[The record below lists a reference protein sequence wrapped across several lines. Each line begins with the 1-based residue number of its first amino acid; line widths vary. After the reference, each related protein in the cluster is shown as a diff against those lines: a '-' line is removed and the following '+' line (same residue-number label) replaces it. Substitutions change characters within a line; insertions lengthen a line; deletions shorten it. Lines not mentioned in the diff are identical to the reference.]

1 VRFREC
7 FAYLAGRQTDGL
19 VVLSAGTSSE
29 MWWEVTH
36 EAERAFY
43 LEASMSLASLF
54 AAGIA
59 LGIPQTPF
67 WAFSGDV
74 AFCINPCMLMVERQ
88 LRLPNLTHF
97 LVSNRCYGSTYEV
110 PLPNAAA
117 NDYAAMARAVGVE
130 QVYAFD
136 SLAALER
143 DFERA
148 VQAPGYSFVVLE
160 LEPLGQKLTEPPL
173 EGPEMKY
180 RFGRYVERT
189 YGVRV
194 FDESP

>member
-1 VRFREC
+1 VQFREC
-7 FAYLAGRQTDGL
+7 FEFLASRQTDGL

-54 AAGIA
+54 AAGVA
-59 LGIPQTPF
+59 LGVPHVPV
-67 WAFSGDV
+67 WALSGDG
-74 AFCINPCMLMVERQ
+74 AFCMNPGMLMVERQ
-88 LRLPNLTHF
+88 MGLQNLTHF

-110 PLPNAAA
+110 PLPNAGA
-117 NDYAAMARAVGVE
+117 NDYAALARAVGVE

-148 VQAPGYSFVVLE
+148 VRAPGYSFVVLE
-160 LEPLGQKLTEPPL
+160 LEPLGQKLKEPPL